1 MPYYVYLDNMV
12 YDNSDLRRQHIMDKL
27 GRDDLFYCIA
37 DSNEQR
43 ALELIEQIKDIDYQD
58 KNGYSYLHIAVQS
71 GLLIVVEKLLV
82 KGAKVDIIDKFGKTP
97 LMVAV
102 SGYNGDRTLI
112 DLLIRSGADINRK
125 NETGISAQKVAEMK
139 GISLQ

>member
-1 MPYYVYLDNMV
+1 
-12 YDNSDLRRQHIMDKL
+12 MDKL

-71 GLLIVVEKLLV
+71 GLLIVVEKLLA

-125 NETGISAQKVAEMK
+125 NKTGISAQKVAEMK